1 VIEATSSRSPA
12 IGRPW
17 LGYLAGGFV
26 VVAGYYLTSGQG
38 DGRILRVVL
47 YCLVSTSAAVAVG
60 YGVARNKPRPLLP
73 WLLLGLSQ
81 LVYAAADATFY
92 IAHYVF
98 DQTGYPSAAD
108 VLYLAHYPLV
118 LAGLALFIRQRTPGH
133 DRPGL
138 LDAAVLAVAAGM
150 VSYLFII
157 VPQAS
162 AESAALVKAASVAYP
177 VMDLAML
184 AVALRLILGP
194 GRRPASFFLLIA
206 NLFAIFGAD
215 TIYVLQQIHQD
226 YVVGNFLDAVWL
238 TGNLALG
245 AAALHPTMARLGERA
260 PVRNASLGPARMA
273 VLLAAVLIAPAIL
286 LVQDARGAYDGIP
299 VAAVAC
305 AVLFGLTIARMAGLV
320 TDQRRLAITDGLTGL
335 HTRRFLEE
343 QLALEE
349 ARARRSGTLI
359 ALFIV
364 DVDHFKSINDRYG
377 HPAGDLALIE
387 IAARLREVTRPGD
400 VLARY
405 GGEEF
410 ALLVPGASADELSGL
425 AERLRNQVASSPI
438 TVRADTYVAVT
449 ISVGSASFP
458 LHGEDPAEL
467 VAAADRALYRAKA
480 EGRNR
485 AVIGESR
492 APTPFLIGLAEEHG
506 AMVDFLRHVADE
518 VDARLSVHEHSRA
531 VGRWSLLLSGE
542 LGHDEATSARV
553 ELAGRLHDIGKVVLP
568 DGILTK
574 PGALTDEEWRLLR
587 QHPDHGSRLALLV
600 PGFGAV
606 AEIIRQHHERYDGT
620 GYPDRRGGTDIRV
633 ESRILAVCDS
643 WAAMRSDRVYQPSLS
658 EDRAREQLRLGR
670 GTQFDP
676 DLVDLFLGL
685 HEHGRLGELH
695 VVGSEASQDAWSARV
710 FQNVSS

>member
-38 DGRILRVVL
+38 DGRIVRVVL

-60 YGVARNKPRPLLP
+60 YGLARNKPRPLLP

-162 AESAALVKAASVAYP
+162 ADSAVLVKAASVAYP

-260 PVRNASLGPARMA
+260 PVRNAGLGPARMA
-273 VLLAAVLIAPAIL
+273 ALLAAVLIAPAIL
-286 LVQDARGAYDGIP
+286 LVQDARGAYDGIS

-574 PGALTDEEWRLLR
+574 PSALTDEEWRLLR

-620 GYPDRRGGTDIRV
+620 GYPDRRGGTGIRV
-633 ESRILAVCDS
+633 EARILAVCDS

-658 EDRAREQLRLGR
+658 EDQAREQLRLGR

-685 HEHGRLGELH
+685 HERGRLGELH
-695 VVGSEASQDAWSARV
+695 LVGSAASQDAWSARV
-710 FQNVSS
+710 FQNISS